1 MYSLFTGNYK
11 SWLIGKDSDAGRD
24 WGQEEKGMTEDEVA
38 GWHHWLDGCEFEWTP
53 GDGDG
58 QGGLASCDSWGCKES
73 DTTEQLNWTELNW
86 YYKPLV
92 YIFLYFFPPVEGK
105 LLESKDFVCTSVPLE
120 PWEKSVSVAWV
131 NVWNHCLIPQRCLI
145 EYYAPETS
153 SNI

>member
-1 MYSLFTGNYK
+1 MTHWKRLWCWEGLGAGGKGDDRGWGSWMASPTRWTWVWVNSGRWWWTGRPGIL
-11 SWLIGKDSDAGRD
+11 WFMGLQGVGHD
-24 WGQEEKGMTEDEVA
+24 WATE
-38 GWHHWLDGCEFEWTP
+38 
-53 GDGDG
+53 
-58 QGGLASCDSWGCKES
+58 
-73 DTTEQLNWTELNW
+73 LNWTELNW

-131 NVWNHCLIPQRCLI
+131 NVWNHWLIPQRCLI